1 MPVNTALRFKSGK
14 GKSIRIDRM
23 RAQKR
28 KEVKGKLTRFKTVC
42 TTILLLV
49 GSLAFLLGFFVYRN
63 LNQNFASA
71 SSYDNY
77 SLEYPSFVYLVVDD
91 FHASSITLKKLNF
104 VILDEQS
111 TKAFVF
117 ELPLNIPLDLPGKYT
132 GMPLSKLFLLGGLNT
147 ENKLD
152 GGLSLID
159 TTVFKIFGFDI
170 SNFIIVEEPLDGV
183 FSNLLNG
190 KEVFPFGG
198 LTPLNMRE
206 SFYTSYSLKD
216 FYQTQKFLASL
227 PSSSITRTV
236 LNSDQLHTPTYIDD
250 QLSSMT
256 MSSNISNEKKTIS
269 VLNGTSVSGVATLS
283 SRVISNIGGR
293 VVAIENASSEYPNTL
308 LISDDLDSETV
319 AYIKKSFGI
328 ERGYTKQEAS
338 FVKEDAM
345 SRSDIIVVI
354 GFDLADR
361 LY

>member
-23 RAQKR
+23 RAQKH
-28 KEVKGKLTRFKTVC
+28 KDVKGKLTRFKTVC

-49 GSLAFLLGFFVYRN
+49 GSLAFLLSFFVYRN

-111 TKAFVF
+111 NKAFVF
-117 ELPLNIPLDLPGKYT
+117 DLPLNIPLDLPGKYT

-170 SNFIIVEEPLDGV
+170 SNFIIVEEPLDGA
-183 FSNLLNG
+183 FSNIFSG
-190 KEVFPFGG
+190 KEAFPFGG
-198 LTPLNMRE
+198 LTPIAMRD

-227 PSSSITRTV
+227 PSGSITRTS
-236 LNSDQLHTPTYIDD
+236 LSSDQLHIPNYIDD
-250 QLSSMT
+250 LLSGMT

-293 VVAIENASSEYPNTL
+293 VVAIENASSEYSNTL
-308 LISDDLDSETV
+308 IISDDLDSETV

-328 ERGYTKQEAS
+328 DRVYTKQEAS